1 MNTAEVVYLGGLRTQ
16 ATHLRSANQIV
27 TDAPLDNQG
36 KGEAFSPT
44 DLMATSLLS
53 CMMTIIG
60 IQARNRDLEIGE
72 MSGTVLKIMAENPR
86 RVSKIVVEVFFK
98 GHSLNQEEQRQLE
111 QAGRNCPV
119 AKSIHPDIEQ
129 DIRFHF

>member
-98 GHSLNQEEQRQLE
+98 GHSLNHEEQRQLE